1 MRWTAWVGG
10 AMLALAVATT
20 ALAADVTGKWKA
32 QYQTPDGQQ
41 RESTFTFAVSGET
54 LTGTVSSQTLGD
66 AKIEEGKVSG
76 DTLTFSVTRNFQ
88 GNDVKVKYT
97 GKVAGA
103 DTINLTVS
111 FGDMGSFDIVAKKQ
125 S

>member
-1 MRWTAWVGG
+1 MRWTAWIGG
-10 AMLALAVATT
+10 VVLALAVATT

-41 RESTFTFAVSGET
+41 RESVFTFAVSGET

-76 DTLTFSVTRNFQ
+76 DTITFSVTRNLQ
-88 GNDVKVKYT
+88 GNEVKVKYT

>member
-1 MRWTAWVGG
+1 MRGKAWMGG
-10 AMLALAVATT
+10 AVLALAIATS
-20 ALAADVTGKWKA
+20 AFAADVAGKWKA
-32 QYQTPDGQQ
+32 QYQSPDGQQ

-54 LTGTVSSQTLGD
+54 LTGTVASAMGE

-76 DTLTFSVTRNFQ
+76 DTITFTITRNFQ
-88 GNDVKVKYT
+88 GNDVKVKYA

-103 DTINLTVS
+103 DTINFTVS
-111 FGDMGSFDIVAKKQ
+111 FGDMGSFYIVAKKLT

>member
-1 MRWTAWVGG
+1 MRWTAWARG
-10 AMLALAVATT
+10 AMLALVVTAT
-20 ALAADVTGKWKA
+20 AFAADVSGKWKA

-41 RESTFTFAVSGET
+41 RESTFTFQVSGET
-54 LTGTVSSQTLGD
+54 LTGTVASAIGE

-76 DTLTFSVTRNFQ
+76 DTLTFTVTRNFQ
-88 GNDVKVKYT
+88 GNDVKVKYS

-103 DTINLTVS
+103 DTINFSVS
-111 FGDMGSFDIVAKKQ
+111 FGDMGTFDIVAKKLT

>member
-1 MRWTAWVGG
+1 MQVRAWVRG
-10 AMLALAVATT
+10 AVLALAVAAT
-20 ALAADVTGKWKA
+20 AFAADVTGKWKA

-41 RESTFTFAVSGET
+41 RESMFTFAVSGET
-54 LTGTVSSQTLGD
+54 LTGTVSSAALGD

-76 DTLTFSVTRNFQ
+76 DTLTFTVTRNFQ
-88 GNDVKVKYT
+88 GNDVKVKYA

-103 DTINLTVS
+103 DTINFTVS

-125 S
+125 

>member
-1 MRWTAWVGG
+1 M
-10 AMLALAVATT
+10 
-20 ALAADVTGKWKA
+20 
-32 QYQTPDGQQ
+32 
-41 RESTFTFAVSGET
+41 
-54 LTGTVSSQTLGD
+54 
-66 AKIEEGKVSG
+66 SG

>member
-1 MRWTAWVGG
+1 MRGPAWVRG
-10 AMLALAVATT
+10 AVLALAVATT
-20 ALAADVTGKWKA
+20 AFAADVSGKWKS

-54 LTGTVSSQTLGD
+54 LTGTVASAMGE

-76 DTLTFSVTRNFQ
+76 DTITFSVTRNFQ
-88 GNDVKVKYT
+88 GNDVKVRYT

-103 DTINLTVS
+103 DTINFTVS
-111 FGDMGSFDIVAKKQ
+111 FGDMGSFDIVAKKLA

>member
-1 MRWTAWVGG
+1 MQVRAWVRG
-10 AMLALAVATT
+10 AVLALVVATT
-20 ALAADVTGKWKA
+20 AFAADVSGKWKS

-54 LTGTVSSQTLGD
+54 LTGTVASAMGE

-103 DTINLTVS
+103 DTINFTVS
-111 FGDMGSFDIVAKKQ
+111 FGDMGSFDIVAKKLG

>member
-1 MRWTAWVGG
+1 MRGTAWVRG
-10 AMLALAVATT
+10 AVLALAVATT
-20 ALAADVTGKWKA
+20 AFAADVSGKWKS

-54 LTGTVSSQTLGD
+54 LTGTVASAMGE

-76 DTLTFSVTRNFQ
+76 DTITFSVTRNFQ
-88 GNDVKVKYT
+88 GNDVKVRYT

-103 DTINLTVS
+103 DTINFTVS
-111 FGDMGSFDIVAKKQ
+111 FGDMGSFDIVAKKLP